1 MMLDPIGRLPKELI
15 DATRAREAVAYI
27 IASPWDST
35 TKVRVLKGWAVR
47 TGVQFAPSTLARV
60 EKSGLDA

>member
-1 MMLDPIGRLPKELI
+1 MLDPIGRMPAELI
-15 DATRAREAVAYI
+15 HASRAQEAVNYI
-27 IASPWDST
+27 IASPWDCT

-47 TGVQFAPSTLARV
+47 VGVQFTPATLARV